1 MLALILFSAF
11 LFFITWLNHGTLLL
25 VDWSINCPSHLFF
38 ILASTTFLFF
48 PYMMVRNGLVWY
60 SHHVSFTLSFFSYQ
74 FLTYYFYVLL
84 RPLCLAFTFVE
95 ANEVALN
102 LLVDDTDKLKKVMS
116 KLARKIRQQKAVIS
130 RYKELDW
137 RLGF

>member
-1 MLALILFSAF
+1 M
-11 LFFITWLNHGTLLL
+11 
-25 VDWSINCPSHLFF
+25 
-38 ILASTTFLFF
+38 
-48 PYMMVRNGLVWY
+48 
-60 SHHVSFTLSFFSYQ
+60 
-74 FLTYYFYVLL
+74 L

-130 RYKELDW
+130 RYEELDW